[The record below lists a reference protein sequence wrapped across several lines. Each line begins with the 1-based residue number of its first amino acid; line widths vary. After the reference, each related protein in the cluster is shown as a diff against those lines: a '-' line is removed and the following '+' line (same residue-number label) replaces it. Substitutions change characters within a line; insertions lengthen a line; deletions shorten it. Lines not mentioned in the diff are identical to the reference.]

1 MCSMATERVR
11 LIVEGTDE
19 VLHEGPRSWSSD
31 GLEPP
36 PPEPTE
42 YDRLPPYGEVVDF
55 AGFRVLWVSYTLDDL
70 MMGALRWTLNADARA
85 FYNMITDGIRMRPVV

>member
-1 MCSMATERVR
+1 MSERVR
-11 LIVEGTDE
+11 ITVDGEL
-19 VLHEGPRSWSSD
+19 LHEGPRSWSSD

-55 AGFRVLWVSYTLDDL
+55 AGFRVLWVSHTLKD
-70 MMGALRWTLNADARA
+70 RIEDARLSMHEIKIDL
-85 FYNMITDGIRMRPVV
+85 FGTMLRRPVV

>member
-1 MCSMATERVR
+1 MSDRVR
-11 LIVEGTDE
+11 LTIEGTGI

-31 GLEPP
+31 GVEPP

-55 AGFRVLWVSYTLDDL
+55 AGFRILWISYTLGDL
-70 MMGALRWTLNADARA
+70 VMEALRGRMDREARQ
-85 FYNMITDGIRMRPVV
+85 FYNTIMDGIRMRPVV